1 MLNSSHELER
11 QGSVTIK
18 TYEKKVISLKEN
30 MGQRK
35 SWRREREGCEWYKQG
50 THV

>member
-18 TYEKKVISLKEN
+18 TYEKKSH
-30 MGQRK
+30 Q
-35 SWRREREGCEWYKQG
+35 SEREHG
-50 THV
+50 TKEELEEGERRV